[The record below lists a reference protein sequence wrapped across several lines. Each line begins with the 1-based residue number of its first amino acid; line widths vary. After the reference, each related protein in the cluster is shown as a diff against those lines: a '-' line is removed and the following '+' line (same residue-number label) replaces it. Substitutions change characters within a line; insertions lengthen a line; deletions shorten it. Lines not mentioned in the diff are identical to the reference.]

1 MKLSEIDLWIGIH
14 EGHIRALEEQ
24 RREIINKAQ
33 RKVKYLERWYDVQ
46 QVNDLGCYIN
56 HLHYPVVFV
65 LWDEVDDKQGFDDE

>member
-33 RKVKYLERWYDVQ
+33 RKVKYAGAWYSVQ
-46 QVNDLGCYIN
+46 QENSAGCYITMN
-56 HLHYPVVFV
+56 HYPVTFV
-65 LWDEVDDKQGFDDE
+65 LWNEVEDKQGFDDE